1 MVTMCSVCSVS
12 PAVRRGACWGCYT
25 KFRREGLL
33 DAVGERGDTATRFSP
48 SSPLAD
54 RLRALVE
61 RLHPAARAAL
71 HEATRPRQDDAP
83 VAPGRVVRHG

>member
-12 PAVRRGACWGCYT
+12 PAVRRGACWGCYA

-33 DAVGERGDTATRFSP
+33 EVVGPRSDTATRFSP

-54 RLRALVE
+54 RLREIVA
-61 RLHPAARAAL
+61 RLSPAARLEL
-71 HEATRPRQDDAP
+71 HEATRPTADAAP
-83 VAPGRVVRHG
+83 GPGRVVRHG

>member
-1 MVTMCSVCSVS
+1 MVTLCSVCSVS

-33 DAVGERGDTATRFSP
+33 DDVGERGDTATRFSP

-61 RLHPAARAAL
+61 RLSPAARLQL
-71 HEATRPRQDDAP
+71 HEATRPTSDAAP
-83 VAPGRVVRHG
+83 APGRVVRHG